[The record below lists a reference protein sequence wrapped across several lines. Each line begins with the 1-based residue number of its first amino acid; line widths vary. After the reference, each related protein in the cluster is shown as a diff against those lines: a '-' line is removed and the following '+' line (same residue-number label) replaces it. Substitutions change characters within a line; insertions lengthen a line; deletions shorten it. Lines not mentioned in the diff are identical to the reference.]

1 MATATPL
8 TPLDD
13 IRCKLDADHMKTER
27 YWRVRSI
34 VCCVLAGVLFL
45 MFCAVAFSVSRTA
58 PVITMGLAST
68 LILLSM
74 ELSRVEYEW
83 ARQLPAERFE
93 AYRREMLVAKQ
104 SALPFRHRTRPLYV
118 ADLEKLRE
126 IVGALADQ
134 EFLAI
139 QEPPRQ
145 KRGAIARH
153 RPANN
158 TPSSDARLPA

>member
-1 MATATPL
+1 MEATTPL
-8 TPLDD
+8 SPLDE
-13 IRCKLDADHMKTER
+13 IRCKLDADHAKIER
-27 YWRVRSI
+27 YWRVRSM
-34 VCCVLAGVLFL
+34 VCCVLAAVLFL
-45 MFCAVAFSVSRTA
+45 VFCAIAFSVNKTA
-58 PVITMGLAST
+58 PVITMGLAAT
-68 LILLSM
+68 LVLLGM

-83 ARQLPAERFE
+83 AKRLPEKCFE
-93 AYRREMLVAKQ
+93 AYRREMVVAKQ
-104 SALPFRHRTRPLYV
+104 SAVPFRHRTRPLYV

-126 IVGALADQ
+126 IVGALAEQ

-139 QEPPRQ
+139 QEPARQ